1 MSIGWKKKS
10 CVMLVS
16 TVLVSGC
23 ANAPSNWC
31 LLYERVP
38 LTVQDVDKLSLGA
51 LRAIEINE
59 RIADRLCRVQR

>member
-1 MSIGWKKKS
+1 MSIGWTKKS
-10 CVMLVS
+10 CATLLAA
-16 TVLVSGC
+16 VLVSGC

-59 RIADRLCRVQR
+59 RIADRLCRRDL